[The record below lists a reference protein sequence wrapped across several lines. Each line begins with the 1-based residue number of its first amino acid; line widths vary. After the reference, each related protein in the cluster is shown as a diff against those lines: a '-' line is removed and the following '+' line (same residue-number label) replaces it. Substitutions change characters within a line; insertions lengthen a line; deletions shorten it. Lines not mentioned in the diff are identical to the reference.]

1 MTTIISKRATP
12 RGAMRDDT
20 GGWNAAYI
28 PLKLAV
34 AYLAGTYVLFLT
46 LGRAAESPDLT
57 KLTLFVSATM
67 VALCVGYVIYA
78 ARRSSTMSLRPAVG
92 RRHAAPRR
100 LVVVCATYVLF
111 LGVAQLNVIG
121 ISGPA
126 ELAHAVTHPGE
137 RYFLQLQ
144 QEGQFSRPV
153 QLLTLLS
160 ALYPLLIPVAVLHWS
175 KLGRFLRLYVLGSLA
190 SYAVYYMAIGILK
203 GLGDMLI
210 WWAASYLLLL
220 GSRSTRTR
228 RAMRLA
234 NWRHLAAFAAML
246 VIFLGYMSFNQS
258 DRARTS
264 GQGPAVQGSPLVAG
278 LIGEDLAAGL
288 AITISYPTHGYL
300 GLSHNLSVPFEWTR
314 GTGSSPALS
323 SYLEQYTDLES
334 QHEKRY
340 TARTEVATG
349 WPDGMYWSTIY
360 PWLASDLT
368 YPGAILL
375 MAVVGWFLAKFWH
388 EAVLQRRVL
397 SMALFG
403 QLALLIAFVPANNQ
417 LGQTRPAL
425 IGFVS
430 LCTLSIL
437 ARIQRRVSLEV
448 APADSALPTGRHHRG
463 TAGGAIRGPRPVSLS
478 RA

>member
-1 MTTIISKRATP
+1 MTTTIVKRATSH
-12 RGAMRDDT
+12 GARQD
-20 GGWNAAYI
+20 GAHGWALAYI

-34 AYLAGTYVLFLT
+34 IYLVGTYGLFLT
-46 LGRAAESPDLT
+46 LGRAAESPNLM
-57 KLTLFVSATM
+57 KLTLFVSAATG
-67 VALCVGYVIYA
+67 ALCVGYVMHVA
-78 ARRSSTMSLRPAVG
+78 LRSSPTAFGATVG
-92 RRHAAPRR
+92 RRHAPPRT
-100 LVVVCATYVLF
+100 LVVVSATYVLL
-111 LGVAQLNVIG
+111 LGIAQLNVIG
-121 ISGPA
+121 ISSPT
-126 ELAHAVTHPGE
+126 ELAHAVTNPGE

-153 QLLTLLS
+153 QLLTLLA

-175 KLGRFLRLYVLGSLA
+175 RLGRLLQLYVLGSLTTF
-190 SYAVYYMAIGILK
+190 AVYYMAIGILK

-220 GSRSTRTR
+220 GSRSIRPA
-228 RAMRLA
+228 RAMKLT

-264 GQGPAVQGSPLVAG
+264 GQGPAVQGSPVVAG
-278 LIGEDLAAGL
+278 LIGDDLAAGL
-288 AITISYPTHGYL
+288 AVTISYPTHGYL
-300 GLSHNLSVPFEWTR
+300 GLSHNLSVPFEWAK
-314 GTGSSPALS
+314 GTGSSPALG
-323 SYLEQYTDLES
+323 SYLEQYTPFDPQFER
-334 QHEKRY
+334 RY

-368 YPGAILL
+368 YPGAVCL
-375 MAVVGWFLAKFWH
+375 MAVVGWFLAKFWR

-425 IGFVS
+425 IAFVS
-430 LCTLSIL
+430 LCALSVI
-437 ARIQRRVSLEV
+437 ARIQRRVSLTAE
-448 APADSALPTGRHHRG
+448 PAESSLPTGRHHRPTTSG
-463 TAGGAIRGPRPVSLS
+463 ATRGRRPDSVLTA
-478 RA
+478 